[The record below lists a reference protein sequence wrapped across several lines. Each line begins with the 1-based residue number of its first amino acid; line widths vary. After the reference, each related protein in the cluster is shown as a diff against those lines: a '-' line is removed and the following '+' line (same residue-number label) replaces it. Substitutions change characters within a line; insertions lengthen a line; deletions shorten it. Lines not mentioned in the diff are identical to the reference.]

1 MSNIKNVL
9 LWGDNP
15 HGITGFGKVIK
26 NIIRQIHDTDKY
38 KIDVLGISYLGDPY
52 IPDTYNGKTIMYDV
66 YTPFEVGRQIDLYGS
81 NKLMSFLGSGK
92 VDILFILQDTFII
105 KNVMK
110 NIHELRDKLK
120 KKFIIIYYYPI
131 DSHWVYPNWITDA
144 VSLADIPVCYT
155 EFGKKVSVKHDPKLK
170 NMDVIYHGTDKN
182 LYKPWPKE
190 MKSSMRESF
199 WGQGFDKKF
208 IILNVNRNQPR
219 KDLNRTL
226 CVFAEV
232 KKHIPE
238 AFLFMLSNPADIG
251 GNLIDMG
258 LQLGLKWGVDFMT
271 PDPTKYNPMVG
282 IPEDQIVTMYNTA
295 DVCISTTLGE
305 GWGLS
310 LTEAMA
316 CGCPVI
322 FPDNTSITEIIGFD
336 GEYGIRGTLVESS
349 KNLNRICLGPQDNN
363 LSRPLTDNKDM
374 VESLR
379 CLYEQ
384 YFIHTNDINIF
395 EEKAEK
401 AVEWVPSWD
410 QVGEQWREIFNQARD
425 ILDQRNGE

>member
-1 MSNIKNVL
+1 M
-9 LWGDNP
+9 
-15 HGITGFGKVIK
+15 
-26 NIIRQIHDTDKY
+26 
-38 KIDVLGISYLGDPY
+38 
-52 IPDTYNGKTIMYDV
+52 
-66 YTPFEVGRQIDLYGS
+66 
-81 NKLMSFLGSGK
+81 
-92 VDILFILQDTFII
+92 
-105 KNVMK
+105 
-110 NIHELRDKLK
+110 
-120 KKFIIIYYYPI
+120 
-131 DSHWVYPNWITDA
+131 
-144 VSLADIPVCYT
+144 ADIPVCYT
-155 EFGKKVSVKHDPKLK
+155 EFGKRVSVKHDPKLK

-190 MKSSMRESF
+190 MKASMRESF
-199 WGQGFDKKF
+199 WGKGFDKKF

-322 FPDNTSITEIIGFD
+322 FPDNTSITEIIGKTSEEF
-336 GEYGIRGTLVESS
+336 GEIGVRGSLIESGE
-349 KNLNRICLGPQDNN
+349 LGNRICLGPQDNN
-363 LSRPLTDNKDM
+363 LSRPLTSVKEM
-374 VESLR
+374 VKEIFL
-379 CLYEQ
+379 LHGNINEE
-384 YFIHTNDINIF
+384 TNLFSSRVKNGI
-395 EEKAEK
+395 K
-401 AVEWVPSWD
+401 WVPSWD
-410 QVGEQWREIFNQARD
+410 KVGEQWRDIFNQACE

>member
-1 MSNIKNVL
+1 MSERKNVL
-9 LWGDNP
+9 FWGDNP

-26 NIIRQIHDTDKY
+26 NIIRQVFDEEKY

-52 IPDTYNGKTIMYDV
+52 LPDQYNGKTLMYDV
-66 YTPFEVGRQIDLYGS
+66 YTPFEVGKQIDLYGAT
-81 NKLMSFLGSGK
+81 KLMGFLQTGK
-92 VDILFILQDTFII
+92 VDILFILQDTFIV
-105 KNVMK
+105 KNHMK
-110 NIHELRDKLK
+110 QIIEIRNKLK
-120 KKFIIIYYYPI
+120 KKFVIIYYYPI
-131 DSHWVYPNWITDA
+131 DSSFIYPNWITDA
-144 VSLADIPVCYT
+144 VSLVDIPVCYT
-155 EFGKKVSVKHDPKLK
+155 EFGKKVSMKHDSKLR
-170 NMDVIYHGTDKN
+170 NMEVIYHGTDKSLYRKWDEN
-182 LYKPWPKE
+182 LSHY
-190 MKSSMRESF
+190 MKESF

-226 CVFAEV
+226 SVFNEV
-232 KKHIPE
+232 KKQIPE

-258 LQLGLKWGVDFMT
+258 LQYGLKWGTDFMT

-282 IPEDQIVTMYNTA
+282 IPEEQIVTMYNTS

-322 FPDNTSITEIIGFD
+322 FPDNTSITEIIGKIKY
-336 GEYGIRGTLVESS
+336 GENEIGIRGTLVPSG
-349 KNLNRICLGPQDNN
+349 KFGNRICLGQPDNN
-363 LSRPLTDNKDM
+363 LSRPLTD
-374 VESLR
+374 VEEMFR
-379 CLYEQ
+379 QVCLLHDENELYL
-384 YFIHTNDINIF
+384 
-395 EEKAEK
+395 EKAEK
-401 AVEWVPSWD
+401 AIEWVPSWD
-410 QVGEQWREIFNQARD
+410 KVGEQWRKVFDEACE